1 LGFELQP
8 ITITLLGSFGCK
20 STLNTENENSSFYL
34 ARGIEGSKIFGG
46 VSILLIDQEADYT
59 SVKLA
64 FEY

>member
-1 LGFELQP
+1 
-8 ITITLLGSFGCK
+8 LGSFGCK
-20 STLNTENENSSFYL
+20 STLNTENENLSFYL

-46 VSILLIDQEADYT
+46 VSILLIDQEAVYT